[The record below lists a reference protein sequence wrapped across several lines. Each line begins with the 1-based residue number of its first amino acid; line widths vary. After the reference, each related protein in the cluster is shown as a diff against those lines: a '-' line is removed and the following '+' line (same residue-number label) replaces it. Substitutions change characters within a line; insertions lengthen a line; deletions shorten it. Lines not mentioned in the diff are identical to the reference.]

1 VIGAGFPYWRLAG
14 FYFFYFAFVGGFTPY
29 WSLYLRSIEF
39 SAFQIGV
46 LMSLLQVMRIFAP
59 PAWGWV
65 ADHTGRR
72 ALVTQLAAALS
83 LVAFCGV
90 FLGTSFAWMFLV
102 MSLTS
107 FFWGASLPLV
117 EATTLAHLGAG
128 AARYGRIRSWGSVG
142 FIAAV
147 IGIGYLLDFL
157 AVATLPWMVTGIM
170 LGIALFA
177 GMIPEARVSPHESD
191 HLPVWAIL
199 RRGEVAALLSACFL
213 MAAAHGPYYV
223 FYSLYL
229 VDHGY
234 SKAAVG
240 WLWSV
245 GVVFEIAV
253 FFFMPWLTGRFGLK
267 RILVAS
273 FAAAVL
279 RFLLIGWAVEVVVLL
294 VAAQVLHA
302 LTFGAYHAAAVAV
315 VHHFFPGRHQSKGQ
329 ALYSGLSFGAGGALG
344 GLFGGAAWEALG
356 PSLTFTAAA
365 LAALGGASLIALWL
379 RRESP
384 AAV

>member
-1 VIGAGFPYWRLAG
+1 MPGELPYWRLSG
-14 FYFFYFAFVGGFTPY
+14 FYFFYFAFVGAFTPY
-29 WSLYLRSIEF
+29 WSLYLRAIEF

-46 LMSLLQVMRIFAP
+46 LMSLLQVTRIFAP

-72 ALVTQLAAALS
+72 AAVVRLAAALS
-83 LVAFCGV
+83 FVSFAGV
-90 FLGTSFAWMFLV
+90 FVGTSFAWMFLV
-102 MSLTS
+102 LTLTS

-117 EATTLAHLGAG
+117 EAMTLAHLGPG

-147 IGIGYLLDFL
+147 VGVGYVLDRVP
-157 AVATLPWMVTGIM
+157 VAALPAMVTGIM
-170 LGIALFA
+170 LGIVLFA
-177 GMIPEARVSPHESD
+177 GLVPDARVPPHESD
-191 HLPVWAIL
+191 HISVWAIL
-199 RRGEVAALLSACFL
+199 RRPEVAALLGACFL
-213 MAAAHGPYYV
+213 MAAAHGPYYI

-240 WLWSV
+240 WLWSIGV
-245 GVVFEIAV
+245 LCEIVVFFA
-253 FFFMPWLTGRFGLK
+253 MPWLTGRFGLR
-267 RILVAS
+267 RILLAS

-279 RFLLIGWAVEVVVLL
+279 RFLLIGWAVEVAALL

-315 VHHFFPGRHQSKGQ
+315 VHRFFPGRHQSKGQ
-329 ALYSGLSFGAGGALG
+329 ALYTGISFGAGGTVG
-344 GLFGGAAWEALG
+344 GLFSGAAWDGLG
-356 PSLTFTAAA
+356 ASLTFTAAA
-365 LAALGGASLIALWL
+365 LAALLGLALVAGKL
-379 RRESP
+379 QRPSN
-384 AAV
+384 